1 VSIFFRSP
9 TLMAV
14 LSAFVPNQLVVVHMQ
29 VGSHLY
35 GLNSANSDTDWKVV
49 YVPSLEDLLLGR
61 ISHVLRHSTAAGANT
76 CTDVDTEIYSLHK
89 FVDHALEGAAFAL
102 DMLHAPTSM
111 IMAKHPLWDILVRN
125 KHPLYT
131 KGFPSAMSF
140 VRSALLR
147 AQSVGYAT
155 TKAISCDL
163 FMDVFS
169 AVDPSTRFADLWDV
183 LPRGNG
189 LPLVMW
195 PRSAHAVRVA
205 DELKELYE
213 TGGITLPLP
222 SRATVMA
229 IKLGHTP
236 FAEVE
241 ALLTARV
248 AELEVL
254 AAASKYPM
262 APGSAQMLYF
272 HRIRFSHFQ
281 FSGFEF

>member
-1 VSIFFRSP
+1 
-9 TLMAV
+9 
-14 LSAFVPNQLVVVHMQ
+14 
-29 VGSHLY
+29 
-35 GLNSANSDTDWKVV
+35 
-49 YVPSLEDLLLGR
+49 
-61 ISHVLRHSTAAGANT
+61 
-76 CTDVDTEIYSLHK
+76 
-89 FVDHALEGAAFAL
+89 
-102 DMLHAPTSM
+102 M

-189 LPLVMW
+189 PLVMW

-254 AAASKYPM
+254 AAASKYPEVPDRAFWDDFLCCHIARFHGLPKHAGRHSATM
-262 APGSAQMLYF
+262 APNTESPNPIATSL
-272 HRIRFSHFQ
+272 
-281 FSGFEF
+281 ET